1 MFQKASGILETC
13 DDQEGLSRVLCNIGI
28 AYTRIEAWDDSITA
42 LKKSISIA
50 ASIEFEVTLN
60 PKSQAYQVLGWT
72 HIPRAVLWRRIAGW
86 CTSIAREEVM
96 RKASICS
103 QEAMN
108 LLREDDP
115 RKPKIYLDLAQAHYF
130 LGDMENAE
138 LALKKCM
145 DKTLK

>member
-1 MFQKASGILETC
+1 
-13 DDQEGLSRVLCNIGI
+13 
-28 AYTRIEAWDDSITA
+28 
-42 LKKSISIA
+42 
-50 ASIEFEVTLN
+50 
-60 PKSQAYQVLGWT
+60 
-72 HIPRAVLWRRIAGW
+72 
-86 CTSIAREEVM
+86 M